1 MKTNVL
7 GVQYDNVTMAEA
19 LDTARALLQRPEAS
33 YCVTPNAEMAYEA
46 LHDESFRA
54 ILNGASLVLPDGA
67 GVVLGAKILKTPKR
81 SRASILPRTCS
92 ACSRRRAADCI
103 FWAESPA
110 SRSRRPRI

>member
-46 LHDESFRA
+46 LRFQSTLTQWFCRY
-54 ILNGASLVLPDGA
+54 IQIYL
-67 GVVLGAKILKTPKR
+67 
-81 SRASILPRTCS
+81 CS
-92 ACSRRRAADCI
+92 HL
-103 FWAESPA
+103 
-110 SRSRRPRI
+110 

>member
-54 ILNGASLVLPDGA
+54 ILNEASLVLPDGA
-67 GVVLGAKILKTPKR
+67 GGVIVGAWTITAMLPIQSFP
-81 SRASILPRTCS
+81 SRLYCTM
-92 ACSRRRAADCI
+92 
-103 FWAESPA
+103 
-110 SRSRRPRI
+110 